1 MENQEE
7 KIFLLFITKSQ
18 LTKTDILTYLSVKYL
33 LQGERITHISS
44 LLHTHIHTIQRI
56 SSHNALKMSHNK
68 LLSGVPKDRKSFV
81 WKVFNEMENNA
92 IANIHGREN

>member
-18 LTKTDILTYLSVKYL
+18 LTNTDILTYLSVKYL

-56 SSHNALKMSHNK
+56 SSHNALKMSFDR
-68 LLSGVPKDRKSFV
+68 LLSEDRKSFV